1 MLKKFLKNC
10 KKPEGKFGEWVVK
23 AMNKGHQPL
32 SLWAFDVCPL
42 SDGETVLDVGCGG
55 GGNLLRILERCP
67 NSRVEGIDY
76 SEESV
81 ACSRKTTGAYAD
93 RCGIVCGDAM
103 QLPYPDETFD
113 RAVSFESIYFWPDPL
128 QGLKEM
134 FRILKVGGKVMLA
147 SEMTDPFKGKF
158 WAKRCEGMTI
168 YTEEQ
173 LASFLSEAG
182 FSDVKVHKTRKV
194 WCAVEGVKRPE
205 MSRGSIVV
213 GNR

>member
-10 KKPEGKFGEWVVK
+10 KKPEGKFGKWVVS
-23 AMNKGHQPL
+23 AMNKGHAPL
-32 SLWAFDVCPL
+32 CLWAFEVCPL
-42 SDGETVLDVGCGG
+42 SDGESV
-55 GGNLLRILERCP
+55 P

-81 ACSRKTTGAYAD
+81 ACSRQTTGAYAD

-168 YTEEQ
+168 YTAEQ
-173 LASFLSEAG
+173 LAFFLSEAG
-182 FSDVKVHKTRKV
+182 FSEVKVHKTRKV